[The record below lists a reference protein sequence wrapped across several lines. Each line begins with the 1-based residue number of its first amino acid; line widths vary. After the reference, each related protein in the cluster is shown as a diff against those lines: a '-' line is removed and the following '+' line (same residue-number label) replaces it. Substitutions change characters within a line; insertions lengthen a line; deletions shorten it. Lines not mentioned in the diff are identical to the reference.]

1 MLLLWA
7 LCASVAAQSPS
18 PLALQI
24 TGDAVMQPLG
34 DATGD
39 AQSGRRIAQGRDG
52 QCTLCHAMPDGD
64 ARAGT
69 IGPPLA
75 GVGARL
81 SAGQLRLRLVDSQRI
96 NPDTLM
102 PAYYR
107 IEGLHQVAPAWR
119 GKTIL
124 SGQQIE
130 DLLAY
135 LQTLR

>member
-1 MLLLWA
+1 
-7 LCASVAAQSPS
+7 
-18 PLALQI
+18 
-24 TGDAVMQPLG
+24 
-34 DATGD
+34 
-39 AQSGRRIAQGRDG
+39 
-52 QCTLCHAMPDGD
+52 
-64 ARAGT
+64 
-69 IGPPLA
+69 
-75 GVGARL
+75 
-81 SAGQLRLRLVDSQRI
+81 LRLVDSQRI

-107 IEGLHQVAPAWR
+107 IEGLNQVALAWR